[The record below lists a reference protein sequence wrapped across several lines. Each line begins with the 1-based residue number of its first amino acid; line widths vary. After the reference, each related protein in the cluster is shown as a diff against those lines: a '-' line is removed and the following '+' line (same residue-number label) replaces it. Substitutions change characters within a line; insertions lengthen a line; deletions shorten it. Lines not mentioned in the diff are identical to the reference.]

1 MKIKDEF
8 GSVNVRKEV
17 TIDQDETNLITDYKN
32 EDSSILLGE

>member
-1 MKIKDEF
+1 MKIKDDF